1 MNELST
7 VLNDQFALPSVYEAL
22 PKDFNKARFVQNS
35 MALIAE
41 HPDLKKYEQGK
52 LVQGLM
58 KGAYMGL
65 DFFNGEAHL
74 IPYGAELKFEPDY
87 TGMIKLAKKYSIRP
101 VKEIYAR
108 IVREGDEF
116 SEEVINNNDVINFKP
131 VPFNTG
137 AVRGA
142 FAICI
147 YADGGAKAE
156 VMSIQELETVK
167 RLSKAQTGTAWKF
180 FPEQMYKKIVIR
192 RLCKGI
198 PKEFENEKQAQIYND
213 EDAIET
219 NVRVVEEE
227 GNPFDE

>member
-1 MNELST
+1 MANDLS
-7 VLNDQFALPSVYEAL
+7 VILSEQFALPSVYEAL
-22 PKDFNKARFVQNS
+22 PKDFNKARFIQNA
-35 MALIAE
+35 MALINE

-74 IPYGAELKFEPDY
+74 IPYGSELRFEPDY
-87 TGMIKLAKKYSIRP
+87 SGMQKLVKKYAIRP

-131 VPFNTG
+131 ISFNSG
-137 AVRGA
+137 AIKGA

-147 YADGGAKAE
+147 YEDGGAKAE
-156 VMSIQELETVK
+156 TMSIQELDTVK

-180 FPEQMYKKIVIR
+180 FPEQMYKKTVIR

-198 PKEFENEKQAQIYND
+198 PIEFENEKQTAIYND
-213 EDAIET
+213 TET
-219 NVRVVEEE
+219 IDTEGRVVESEE
-227 GNPFDE
+227 NPFD